1 MKPNTAFKLNVRDI
15 SMIEHALRDRQH
27 KVSMYRLSLE
37 NSDLSK
43 LADIELK
50 EIADLL
56 GRIHDQKEWYNAS
69 GLM

>member
-1 MKPNTAFKLNVRDI
+1 MKPNTKFKLNVRDI
-15 SMIEHALRDRQH
+15 SMIEHALRDRQRT
-27 KVSMYRLSLE
+27 VSMYRLSLE

-43 LADIELK
+43 LADMELR

-56 GRIHDQKEWYNAS
+56 GRIHDQKEWYNPS